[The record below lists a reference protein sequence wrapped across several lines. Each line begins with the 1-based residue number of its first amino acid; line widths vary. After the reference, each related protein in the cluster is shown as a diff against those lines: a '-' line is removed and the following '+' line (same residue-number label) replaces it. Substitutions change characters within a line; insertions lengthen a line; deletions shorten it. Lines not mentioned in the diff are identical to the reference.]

1 MESNTATVHREPW
14 NKGKVVG
21 QKAPFKPKDIW
32 ALQILFKSGKATAID
47 HQGARRKVSDA
58 STGAACLPVSSLK
71 EEELPPFNDFS
82 KFGNSNISTLS
93 PEALQAGGS
102 ETAAQPLK

>member
-32 ALQILFKSGKATAID
+32 ALQILFKSGKATAIE
-47 HQGARRKVSDA
+47 HQGARPKVSDA
-58 STGAACLPVSSLK
+58 IFK
-71 EEELPPFNDFS
+71 IE
-82 KFGNSNISTLS
+82 NSNVSTLF
-93 PEALQAGGS
+93 PEALQTGGS
-102 ETAAQPLK
+102 ETADQPLK